1 MSLRSEYDDHD
12 HSFSDFS
19 MEEEIEDSSHKKRVR
34 KLLEDKLE
42 RKRLKAEL
50 DELDGD
56 FDWDDFDK

>member
-1 MSLRSEYDDHD
+1 MSLRREYDDQD

-19 MEEEIEDSSHKKRVR
+19 MEEEVEDISHKKRVR